1 MADGDNDDTRLSE
14 RSVTDTADGDEEDT
28 RLLERRVTDTA
39 DGDDE
44 DTSVS
49 DTADGDDEEVKGSEM
64 DVAWAAWDGHV
75 QALRG
80 RAKRPRGGVEPPI
93 PAEGKIPD
101 PIVAEDMERGFS
113 IPSSMLPDTTGVY
126 RWLPIF
132 RGSIRLMLLVQSF
145 TRVRNAE
152 ILDLEMRLLFGN
164 RLLEGK
170 RAREG
175 IEVIVDDGEG
185 ARGKGKGFWG
195 RLGFGGVHGSE
206 GASEPKERVD
216 ESLFRALWDYM
227 REQTDHPRRK
237 NREERYEETKWMT
250 SLEKVKSVFEVGRFI
265 SSLLHCRRVSG
276 PLQCG

>member
-1 MADGDNDDTRLSE
+1 MADGDDEDTRLSE
-14 RSVTDTADGDEEDT
+14 RPGPTEVG
-28 RLLERRVTDTA
+28 RVTDTA

-64 DVAWAAWDGHV
+64 DVTWAAWDGHV

-93 PAEGKIPD
+93 PAEGEIPD
-101 PIVAEDMERGFS
+101 PIVAEDRERGFS

-175 IEVIVDDGEG
+175 IEVIVDNKEG
-185 ARGKGKGFWG
+185 ARGKGFWG
-195 RLGFGGVHGSE
+195 RLGFRGGLASE

-227 REQTDHPRRK
+227 REQTDCPRRK
-237 NREERYEETKWMT
+237 NREERFEETKWMT
-250 SLEKVKSVFEVGRFI
+250 SLEEVKSVFEVGRFD